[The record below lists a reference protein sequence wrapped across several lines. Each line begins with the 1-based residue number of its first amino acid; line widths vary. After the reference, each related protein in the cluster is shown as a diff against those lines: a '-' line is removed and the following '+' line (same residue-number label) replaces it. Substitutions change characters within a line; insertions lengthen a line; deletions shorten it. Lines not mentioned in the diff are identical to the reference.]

1 MDHIL
6 WLSFCFCLDVQAV
19 KGIIHKYHIII
30 LCSTIPIHVW
40 TVINFDVKSQ
50 LLKVGDQAN
59 SILVTHIPETEE
71 CSLLLVCISTNVYND
86 LFQSFS
92 WPCFSMP
99 VSSVKAAVQVLEED
113 WERGFNWFDIVE

>member
-1 MDHIL
+1 M
-6 WLSFCFCLDVQAV
+6 
-19 KGIIHKYHIII
+19 
-30 LCSTIPIHVW
+30 
-40 TVINFDVKSQ
+40 
-50 LLKVGDQAN
+50 GDQAN

-99 VSSVKAAVQVLEED
+99 VSSVKAAVQVLEEN